1 MSLSVQTSI
10 EVSSATPAILNKN
23 KWPNIFLKKYN
34 NDKKNKK
41 GEFKPS
47 ATGSSWVIRRAT
59 CRRGDALCLPLVRAN
74 PRLLPRKR
82 TRHVNAPG
90 GDRFVS
96 AEFASTTQW
105 ATAKAL
111 AYYRTA
117 RRRGMPL
124 VKASSNPSAPEENL
138 ICFQTVMYTFFYLK
152 YHYSI

>member
-1 MSLSVQTSI
+1 
-10 EVSSATPAILNKN
+10 
-23 KWPNIFLKKYN
+23 
-34 NDKKNKK
+34 
-41 GEFKPS
+41 
-47 ATGSSWVIRRAT
+47 
-59 CRRGDALCLPLVRAN
+59 
-74 PRLLPRKR
+74 
-82 TRHVNAPG
+82 VNAPG

-138 ICFQTVMYTFFYLK
+138 ICFQTVMYTFFISNIITPSDFKLLLSLNFLVTFDYSPYSK
-152 YHYSI
+152 Y